1 MTKIWR
7 RFDTTAGR
15 VGFCLC
21 VFIVAVAVFG
31 PLLAP
36 HPPDAP
42 VGPSGVGSSGDTLLG
57 TDYLGRDVLSR
68 LLYGGRSV
76 LLLGAAATLLGYVA
90 GLVIGL
96 AAGIASERLDG
107 FLMRTVDILLAFP
120 ALLVLLVLITGAGS
134 SVWVLVAGVALVQA
148 PGISRVARTATQE
161 VAVAGYVEA
170 ARVRGESNVAL
181 LRREILPNIFS
192 PLVATFGLRF
202 TLSVVL
208 IASVNFLGLGLQPP
222 AADWGL
228 MVSENRQILN
238 LNPMSV
244 LAPALMIGLLTVAIT
259 LVGDA
264 LAKRP
269 GRTTRMLGSA
279 T

>member
-1 MTKIWR
+1 MTRIWR
-7 RFDTTAGR
+7 RLDTAAGR

-21 VFIVAVAVFG
+21 VVLIVVAIFG

-42 VGPSGVGSSGDTLLG
+42 VGASGVGPSGDALLG
-57 TDYLGRDVLSR
+57 TDFLGRDVLSR
-68 LLYGGRSV
+68 VLYGGRSV
-76 LLLGAAATLLGYVA
+76 LLLGAAATALGYA
-90 GLVIGL
+90 TGLVIGL
-96 AAGIASERLDG
+96 VAGIARERLDG
-107 FLMRTVDILLAFP
+107 LLMRTVDILLAFP
-120 ALLVLLVLITGAGS
+120 ALLILLVLITGAGS
-134 SVWVLVAGVALVQA
+134 SVWVLVTGVALVQA

-161 VAVAGYVEA
+161 VAVTGYVEA
-170 ARVRGESNVAL
+170 ARVRGESNGAL

-192 PLVATFGLRF
+192 PLAATFGLRF

-244 LAPALMIGLLTVAIT
+244 LAPALMIGLLTIAIT

-264 LAKRP
+264 LAERP
-269 GRTTRMLGSA
+269 GRATRTLGSA
-279 T
+279 A